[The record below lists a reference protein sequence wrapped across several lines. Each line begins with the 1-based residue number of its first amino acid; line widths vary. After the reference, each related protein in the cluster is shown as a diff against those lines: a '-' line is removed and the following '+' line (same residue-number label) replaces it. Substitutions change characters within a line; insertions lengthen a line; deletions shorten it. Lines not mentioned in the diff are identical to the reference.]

1 MGHPFSIW
9 CAGARHVGPGFG
21 GQTTRLGEY
30 VYGARS
36 CGAVWEGF
44 AVTYVS
50 LYRKWR
56 PQNFDDIVGQAH
68 VVRTL
73 KNAIAAGRVTHAYLF
88 AGPRGTGKTSTAR
101 VLAKALNC
109 ALGPTPD
116 PCEKCVSC
124 VGIREGAA
132 MDVIEVDAASNRG
145 IDEIR
150 DLREKVMYAPTQ
162 GRYKVYIIDEAHML
176 TQHAFNALLKTLEEP
191 PPHAIFV
198 LATTQPESIIPT
210 IQSRC
215 QRFDFNR
222 LTVSDLAA
230 HVARVAQA
238 QAISVSP
245 DAARL
250 IARRADGSA
259 RDALGLLEQA
269 SAWSPQ
275 VTVESV
281 LELLGV
287 SDFDM
292 LRRFSSAIADGQ
304 PGQAFQIIQDAVE
317 SGADMRQFLQDLI
330 GHFRNMLVAK
340 ECPGRPELVDTPEAA
355 YSALERQAADFT
367 RDRLVQILSALSEGE
382 AQLRRSFNPRLALEI
397 RVAGLYALPD
407 SPAKTPEQA
416 TREAPRPARAL
427 AQTQAPETPEPAPR
441 SAAARQ
447 EAAATN
453 TSTKAATR
461 SRRPAQPA
469 GPAGPA
475 EPAEPSMPSP
485 PAPSSSG
492 PAGSRDVAD
501 GGSQGDGRFSGIT
514 ESQWQQALARVKPI
528 RPWLEAFLKEISCV
542 RIEDDLVRIMFDP
555 AWVLHAQRVAEP
567 DNKKILAQALGDV
580 LGRAV
585 QCESVAGR
593 DKPRAGSAPT
603 GGKSGSAGSD
613 YADAPEVQAAI
624 ELFDPREIK
633 MIVD

>member
-1 MGHPFSIW
+1 M
-9 CAGARHVGPGFG
+9 
-21 GQTTRLGEY
+21 RLGEY
-30 VYGARS
+30 MYGVRS

-109 ALGPTPD
+109 ALGPTPN

-124 VGIREGAA
+124 MGSREGAA

-162 GRYKVYIIDEAHML
+162 GRHKVYIIDEAHML
-176 TQHAFNALLKTLEEP
+176 TPQAFNALLKTLEEP
-191 PPHAIFV
+191 PQHAIFV

-230 HVARVAQA
+230 HVARVAEA
-238 QAISVSP
+238 QSISINP

-292 LRRFSSAIADGQ
+292 LRRFSSAIADDQ

-317 SGADMRQFLQDLI
+317 NGADMRQFLQDLI

-367 RDRLVQILSALSEGE
+367 RDRLVQILAALSEGE
-382 AQLRRSFNPRLALEI
+382 TQLRRSFNPRLALEI
-397 RVAGLYALPD
+397 RVAGLYAPPD
-407 SPAKTPEQA
+407 APAQTLAQA
-416 TREAPRPARAL
+416 TREAPRPVPRARA
-427 AQTQAPETPEPAPR
+427 AQ
-441 SAAARQ
+441 Q
-447 EAAATN
+447 EAATTK

-461 SRRPAQPA
+461 PGRPSQPT
-469 GPAGPA
+469 
-475 EPAEPSMPSP
+475 EPAKPSTLSP
-485 PAPSSSG
+485 PSSG
-492 PAGSRDVAD
+492 PADSRDVAD
-501 GGSQGDGRFSGIT
+501 DAGQGHGRFSGIT
-514 ESQWQQALARVKPI
+514 ESQWQQALARVKQANVV
-528 RPWLEAFLKEISCV
+528 LDALLKETSSV
-542 RIEDDLVRIMFDP
+542 VVEGDLVRIMFDP
-555 AWVLHAQRVAEP
+555 AWALHAQKVAEP
-567 DNKKILAQALGDV
+567 ENSLIVSQALSGV
-580 LGRAV
+580 LGRTVRCQSA
-585 QCESVAGR
+585 AGR

-603 GGKSGSAGSD
+603 GGKSGSVGSD

-633 MIVD
+633 MITD

>member
-1 MGHPFSIW
+1 M
-9 CAGARHVGPGFG
+9 
-21 GQTTRLGEY
+21 
-30 VYGARS
+30 
-36 CGAVWEGF
+36 
-44 AVTYVS
+44 TYVS
-50 LYRKWR
+50 LYRRWR

-124 VGIREGAA
+124 VGIRDGVA

-162 GRYKVYIIDEAHML
+162 GRHKVYIIDEAHML
-176 TQHAFNALLKTLEEP
+176 TPQAFNALLKTLEEP
-191 PPHAIFV
+191 PQHAIFV

-222 LTVSDLAA
+222 LTVSDLTA
-230 HVARVAQA
+230 HVIRVAEA
-238 QAISVSP
+238 QSISVNP

-287 SDFDM
+287 SDFDL
-292 LRRFSSAIADGQ
+292 LRRFSSAIADDQ
-304 PGQAFQIIQDAVE
+304 PGQAFQIIQEAVE
-317 SGADMRQFLQDLI
+317 NGADMRQFLQDLI

-367 RDRLVQILSALSEGE
+367 RDRLVEILGALSEGE

-397 RVAGLYALPD
+397 RVAGLYAPPD
-407 SPAKTPEQA
+407 APAQTPAQA
-416 TREAPRPARAL
+416 MREAPRPARAQDPL
-427 AQTQAPETPEPAPR
+427 PTGAHTRAPKAAAQPETATAKAVSPSPR
-441 SAAARQ
+441 SAR
-447 EAAATN
+447 
-453 TSTKAATR
+453 
-461 SRRPAQPA
+461 
-469 GPAGPA
+469 
-475 EPAEPSMPSP
+475 PAEPS
-485 PAPSSSG
+485 APSQLLSV
-492 PAGSRDVAD
+492 PADIRDGAD
-501 GGSQGDGRFSGIT
+501 DGSQGDGRFSGIT
-514 ESQWQQALARVKPI
+514 ESQWQQALTRVK
-528 RPWLEAFLKEISCV
+528 RANVVLDALLKETSSV
-542 RIEDDLVRIMFDP
+542 VVEGDLVRIMFSP
-555 AWVLHAQRVAEP
+555 SWALHAQKVAEP
-567 DNKKILAQALGDV
+567 ENSLIVSQALSGV
-580 LGRAV
+580 LGRTVRCQSA
-585 QCESVAGR
+585 AGR
-593 DKPRAGSAPT
+593 DKPRIGPPPAPGKAGSV
-603 GGKSGSAGSD
+603 GSD
-613 YADAPEVQAAI
+613 YKDVPEVQAAI

-633 MIVD
+633 TITD

>member
-1 MGHPFSIW
+1 
-9 CAGARHVGPGFG
+9 
-21 GQTTRLGEY
+21 
-30 VYGARS
+30 
-36 CGAVWEGF
+36 
-44 AVTYVS
+44 
-50 LYRKWR
+50 
-56 PQNFDDIVGQAH
+56 
-68 VVRTL
+68 
-73 KNAIAAGRVTHAYLF
+73 
-88 AGPRGTGKTSTAR
+88 
-101 VLAKALNC
+101 
-109 ALGPTPD
+109 
-116 PCEKCVSC
+116 
-124 VGIREGAA
+124 

-222 LTVSDLAA
+222 LTVADLAA
-230 HVARVAQA
+230 HIARVAQA
-238 QAISVSP
+238 QSISVNP

-250 IARRADGSA
+250 IARRADVSA

-287 SDFDM
+287 SDFDL
-292 LRRFSSAIADGQ
+292 LRRFAAAIADDQ
-304 PGQAFQIIQDAVE
+304 PGQAFQIIQDAVD

-367 RDRLVQILSALSEGE
+367 RDRLVEILGALSEGE

-397 RVAGLYALPD
+397 TVAGLYAPPD
-407 SPAKTPEQA
+407 SPARAQA
-416 TREAPRPARAL
+416 PSPAAAPITAPRAA
-427 AQTQAPETPEPAPR
+427 AQRETATAKAASR
-441 SAAARQ
+441 SA
-447 EAAATN
+447 
-453 TSTKAATR
+453 
-461 SRRPAQPA
+461 RPAEA
-469 GPAGPA
+469 
-475 EPAEPSMPSP
+475 STPSP
-485 PAPSSSG
+485 PSPG
-492 PAGSRDVAD
+492 PGDSRDGADD
-501 GGSQGDGRFSGIT
+501 GGQGDGRFSGIT
-514 ESQWQQALARVKPI
+514 ESQWQQALARVKQANVI
-528 RPWLEAFLKEISCV
+528 LDALLKETSSV
-542 RIEDDLVRIMFDP
+542 VVEGDLVRIMFSP
-555 AWVLHAQRVAEP
+555 SWALHAQKVAEP
-567 DNKKILAQALGDV
+567 ENSLIVSQALSGV
-580 LGRAV
+580 LGRTV
-585 QCESVAGR
+585 RCQSVAGR
-593 DKPRAGSAPT
+593 DKPRVGSPPT
-603 GGKSGSAGSD
+603 SGESGALGSD

-633 MIVD
+633 AITD

>member
-1 MGHPFSIW
+1 M
-9 CAGARHVGPGFG
+9 
-21 GQTTRLGEY
+21 RLGEY
-30 VYGARS
+30 MYGMRS
-36 CGAVWEGF
+36 RGAVWEGF

-88 AGPRGTGKTSTAR
+88 SGPRGTGKTSTAR

-109 ALGPTPD
+109 ALGPTPN

-124 VGIREGAA
+124 MGIREGAA

-162 GRYKVYIIDEAHML
+162 GRHKVYIIDEAHML
-176 TQHAFNALLKTLEEP
+176 TPQAFNALLKTLEEP
-191 PPHAIFV
+191 PQHAIFV

-230 HVARVAQA
+230 HVARVAEA
-238 QAISVSP
+238 QSISINP

-292 LRRFSSAIADGQ
+292 LRRFSSAIADDQ

-317 SGADMRQFLQDLI
+317 NGADMRQFLQDLI

-367 RDRLVQILSALSEGE
+367 RDRLVQILAALSEGE
-382 AQLRRSFNPRLALEI
+382 TQLRRSFNPRLALEI
-397 RVAGLYALPD
+397 RVAGLYAPPD
-407 SPAKTPEQA
+407 VPVQMPAQA
-416 TREAPRPARAL
+416 TREAPKPV
-427 AQTQAPETPEPAPR
+427 PR
-441 SAAARQ
+441 SAAAQR
-447 EAAATN
+447 EAAATK

-461 SRRPAQPA
+461 PGRSVQPAEPAGPA

-475 EPAEPSMPSP
+475 EPSTPSP
-485 PAPSSSG
+485 PSSPSSG
-492 PAGSRDVAD
+492 PADSRDVAD
-501 GGSQGDGRFSGIT
+501 DGSQSDGRFLGIT

-555 AWVLHAQRVAEP
+555 AWALHAQKVAEP

-580 LGRAV
+580 LGRV
-585 QCESVAGR
+585 VRCESVAGR

-624 ELFDPREIK
+624 ELFNPREIK

>member
-1 MGHPFSIW
+1 M
-9 CAGARHVGPGFG
+9 
-21 GQTTRLGEY
+21 RLGEY
-30 VYGARS
+30 MYGVRS

-109 ALGPTPD
+109 ALGPTPN

-124 VGIREGAA
+124 MGIREGAA

-162 GRYKVYIIDEAHML
+162 GRHKVYIIDEAHML
-176 TQHAFNALLKTLEEP
+176 TPQAFNALLKTLEEP
-191 PPHAIFV
+191 PQHAIFV

-230 HVARVAQA
+230 HVARVAEA
-238 QAISVSP
+238 QSISINP

-292 LRRFSSAIADGQ
+292 LRRFSSAIADDQ

-317 SGADMRQFLQDLI
+317 NGADMRQFLQDLI

-367 RDRLVQILSALSEGE
+367 RDRLVQILAALSEGE
-382 AQLRRSFNPRLALEI
+382 TQLRRSFNPRLALEI
-397 RVAGLYALPD
+397 RVAGLYAPPD
-407 SPAKTPEQA
+407 APAQTLAQA
-416 TREAPRPARAL
+416 TREAPRPVPRARA
-427 AQTQAPETPEPAPR
+427 AQ
-441 SAAARQ
+441 Q
-447 EAAATN
+447 EAATTK

-461 SRRPAQPA
+461 PGRPSQST
-469 GPAGPA
+469 
-475 EPAEPSMPSP
+475 EPAKPSTPSP
-485 PAPSSSG
+485 PSSG
-492 PAGSRDVAD
+492 PADSRDVAD
-501 GGSQGDGRFSGIT
+501 DAGQGHGRFSGIT
-514 ESQWQQALARVKPI
+514 ESQWQQALARVKQANVV
-528 RPWLEAFLKEISCV
+528 LDALLKETSSV
-542 RIEDDLVRIMFDP
+542 VVEGDLVRIMFDP
-555 AWVLHAQRVAEP
+555 AWALHAQKVAEP
-567 DNKKILAQALGDV
+567 ENSLIVSQALSGV
-580 LGRAV
+580 LGRTVRCQSA
-585 QCESVAGR
+585 AGR

-603 GGKSGSAGSD
+603 GGKSGSVGSD

>member
-1 MGHPFSIW
+1 M
-9 CAGARHVGPGFG
+9 
-21 GQTTRLGEY
+21 RLGEY
-30 VYGARS
+30 MYGMRS
-36 CGAVWEGF
+36 RGAVWEGF

-109 ALGPTPD
+109 ALGPTPN

-124 VGIREGAA
+124 MGIREGAA

-162 GRYKVYIIDEAHML
+162 GRHKVYIIDEAHML
-176 TQHAFNALLKTLEEP
+176 TPQAFNALLKTLEEP
-191 PPHAIFV
+191 PQHAIFV

-230 HVARVAQA
+230 HVARVAEA
-238 QAISVSP
+238 QSISINP

-292 LRRFSSAIADGQ
+292 LRRFSSAIADDQ

-317 SGADMRQFLQDLI
+317 NGADMRQFLQDLI

-367 RDRLVQILSALSEGE
+367 RDRLVQILAALSEGE
-382 AQLRRSFNPRLALEI
+382 TQLRRSFNPRLALEI
-397 RVAGLYALPD
+397 RVAGLYAPPD
-407 SPAKTPEQA
+407 APAQTLAQA
-416 TREAPRPARAL
+416 TREAPRPVPRARA
-427 AQTQAPETPEPAPR
+427 AQ
-441 SAAARQ
+441 Q
-447 EAAATN
+447 EAATTK

-461 SRRPAQPA
+461 PGRPSQST
-469 GPAGPA
+469 
-475 EPAEPSMPSP
+475 EPAKPSTPSP
-485 PAPSSSG
+485 PSSG
-492 PAGSRDVAD
+492 PADSRDVAD
-501 GGSQGDGRFSGIT
+501 DADQGHGRFSGIT
-514 ESQWQQALARVKPI
+514 ESQWQQALARVKQANVV
-528 RPWLEAFLKEISCV
+528 LDALLKETSSV
-542 RIEDDLVRIMFDP
+542 VVEGDLVRIMFDP
-555 AWVLHAQRVAEP
+555 AWALHAQKVAEP
-567 DNKKILAQALGDV
+567 ENSLIVSQALSGV
-580 LGRAV
+580 LGRTVRCQSA
-585 QCESVAGR
+585 AGR

-603 GGKSGSAGSD
+603 GGKSGSVGSD

-633 MIVD
+633 MITD

>member
-1 MGHPFSIW
+1 M
-9 CAGARHVGPGFG
+9 
-21 GQTTRLGEY
+21 RLGEY
-30 VYGARS
+30 MYGMRS
-36 CGAVWEGF
+36 RGAVWEGF

-109 ALGPTPD
+109 ALGPTPN

-162 GRYKVYIIDEAHML
+162 GRHKVYIIDEAHML
-176 TQHAFNALLKTLEEP
+176 TPQAFNALLKTLEEP
-191 PPHAIFV
+191 PQHAIFV

-230 HVARVAQA
+230 HVARVAEA
-238 QAISVSP
+238 QSISINP

-292 LRRFSSAIADGQ
+292 LRRFSSAIADDQ

-317 SGADMRQFLQDLI
+317 NGADMRQFLQDLI

-367 RDRLVQILSALSEGE
+367 RDRLVQILAALSEGE
-382 AQLRRSFNPRLALEI
+382 TQLRRSFNPRLALEI
-397 RVAGLYALPD
+397 RVAGLYAPPD
-407 SPAKTPEQA
+407 APAQTLAQA
-416 TREAPRPARAL
+416 TREAPRPVPRARA
-427 AQTQAPETPEPAPR
+427 AQ
-441 SAAARQ
+441 Q
-447 EAAATN
+447 EAATTK

-461 SRRPAQPA
+461 PGRPSQST
-469 GPAGPA
+469 
-475 EPAEPSMPSP
+475 EPAKPSTPSP
-485 PAPSSSG
+485 PSSG
-492 PAGSRDVAD
+492 PADSRDVAD
-501 GGSQGDGRFSGIT
+501 DAGQGHGRFSGIT
-514 ESQWQQALARVKPI
+514 ESQWQQALARVKQANVV
-528 RPWLEAFLKEISCV
+528 LDALLKETSSV
-542 RIEDDLVRIMFDP
+542 VVEGDLVRIMFDP
-555 AWVLHAQRVAEP
+555 AWALHAQKVAEP
-567 DNKKILAQALGDV
+567 ENSLIVSQALSGV
-580 LGRAV
+580 LGRTVRCQSA
-585 QCESVAGR
+585 AGR

-603 GGKSGSAGSD
+603 GGKSGSVGSD

>member
-1 MGHPFSIW
+1 M
-9 CAGARHVGPGFG
+9 
-21 GQTTRLGEY
+21 RLGEY
-30 VYGARS
+30 MYGMRS
-36 CGAVWEGF
+36 RGAVWEGF

-109 ALGPTPD
+109 ALGPTPN

-124 VGIREGAA
+124 IGIREGAA

-162 GRYKVYIIDEAHML
+162 GRHKVYIIDEAHML
-176 TQHAFNALLKTLEEP
+176 TPQAFNALLKTLEEP
-191 PPHAIFV
+191 PQHAIFV

-230 HVARVAQA
+230 HVARVAEA
-238 QAISVSP
+238 QSISINP

-292 LRRFSSAIADGQ
+292 LRRFSSAIADDQ

-317 SGADMRQFLQDLI
+317 NGADMRQFLQDLI

-367 RDRLVQILSALSEGE
+367 RDRLVEILGALSEGE
-382 AQLRRSFNPRLALEI
+382 AQLRHSFNPRLALEI
-397 RVAGLYALPD
+397 RVAGLYAPPD
-407 SPAKTPEQA
+407 APAQTLAQA
-416 TREAPRPARAL
+416 TREAPRPVPRARA
-427 AQTQAPETPEPAPR
+427 AQ
-441 SAAARQ
+441 Q
-447 EAAATN
+447 EAATTK

-461 SRRPAQPA
+461 PGRPSQST
-469 GPAGPA
+469 
-475 EPAEPSMPSP
+475 EPAKPSTPSP
-485 PAPSSSG
+485 PSSG
-492 PAGSRDVAD
+492 PADSRDVAD
-501 GGSQGDGRFSGIT
+501 DAGQGHGRFSGIT
-514 ESQWQQALARVKPI
+514 ESQWQQALARVKQANVV
-528 RPWLEAFLKEISCV
+528 LDALLKETSSV
-542 RIEDDLVRIMFDP
+542 VVEGDLVRIMFDP
-555 AWVLHAQRVAEP
+555 AWALHAQKVAEP
-567 DNKKILAQALGDV
+567 ENSLIVSQALSGV
-580 LGRAV
+580 LGRTVRCQSA
-585 QCESVAGR
+585 AGR

-603 GGKSGSAGSD
+603 GGKSGSVGSD
-613 YADAPEVQAAI
+613 YADVPEVQAAI
-624 ELFDPREIK
+624 ELFNPREIK

>member
-1 MGHPFSIW
+1 M
-9 CAGARHVGPGFG
+9 
-21 GQTTRLGEY
+21 RLGEY
-30 VYGARS
+30 MYGVRS

-109 ALGPTPD
+109 ALGPTPN

-124 VGIREGAA
+124 IGIREGAA

-162 GRYKVYIIDEAHML
+162 GRHKVYIIDEAHML
-176 TQHAFNALLKTLEEP
+176 TPQAFNALLKTLEEP
-191 PPHAIFV
+191 PQHAIFV

-230 HVARVAQA
+230 HVARVAEA
-238 QAISVSP
+238 QSISINP

-292 LRRFSSAIADGQ
+292 LRRFSSAIADDQ

-317 SGADMRQFLQDLI
+317 NGADMRQFLQDLI

-367 RDRLVQILSALSEGE
+367 RDRLVQILAALSEGE
-382 AQLRRSFNPRLALEI
+382 TQLRRSFNPRLALEI
-397 RVAGLYALPD
+397 RVAGLYAPPD
-407 SPAKTPEQA
+407 APAQTLAQA
-416 TREAPRPARAL
+416 TREAPRPVPRARA
-427 AQTQAPETPEPAPR
+427 AQ
-441 SAAARQ
+441 Q
-447 EAAATN
+447 EAATTK

-461 SRRPAQPA
+461 PGRPSQST
-469 GPAGPA
+469 
-475 EPAEPSMPSP
+475 EPAKPSTPSP
-485 PAPSSSG
+485 PSSG
-492 PAGSRDVAD
+492 PADSRDVAD
-501 GGSQGDGRFSGIT
+501 DAGQGHGRFSGIT
-514 ESQWQQALARVKPI
+514 ESQWQQALARVKQANVV
-528 RPWLEAFLKEISCV
+528 LDALLKETSSV
-542 RIEDDLVRIMFDP
+542 VVEGDLVRIMFDP
-555 AWVLHAQRVAEP
+555 AWALHAQKVAEP
-567 DNKKILAQALGDV
+567 ENSLIVSQALSGV
-580 LGRAV
+580 LGRTVRCQSA
-585 QCESVAGR
+585 AGR

-603 GGKSGSAGSD
+603 GGKSGSVGSD

-633 MIVD
+633 MITD

>member
-1 MGHPFSIW
+1 M
-9 CAGARHVGPGFG
+9 
-21 GQTTRLGEY
+21 
-30 VYGARS
+30 YGARS
-36 CGAVWEGF
+36 CGAVREGF

-50 LYRKWR
+50 LYRQWR
-56 PQNFDDIVGQAH
+56 PQNFGDIVGQAH

-109 ALGPTPD
+109 AEGPTPD

-191 PPHAIFV
+191 PQHAIFV

-238 QAISVSP
+238 QSISVNP

-287 SDFDM
+287 SDFDL
-292 LRRFSSAIADGQ
+292 LRKFSSAIADAQ
-304 PGQAFQIIQDAVE
+304 PGQAFQIIQEAAE

-355 YSALERQAADFT
+355 YSALERQAASFT
-367 RDRLVQILSALSEGE
+367 RDRLVQILGALSEGE

-407 SPAKTPEQA
+407 SPAQMPAQA
-416 TREAPRPARAL
+416 TRDAPRPARA
-427 AQTQAPETPEPAPR
+427 QDPPPTGAPTPAPR
-441 SAAARQ
+441 AVAQRDT
-447 EAAATN
+447 ATA
-453 TSTKAATR
+453 KAASKSAR
-461 SRRPAQPA
+461 SVRPV
-469 GPAGPA
+469 
-475 EPAEPSMPSP
+475 EPSKPSP
-485 PAPSSSG
+485 PSSG
-492 PAGSRDVAD
+492 QVDSRDGAD
-501 GGSQGDGRFSGIT
+501 DGSQGDGRFSGIT
-514 ESQWQQALARVKPI
+514 EPQWQQALARVKQANVV
-528 RPWLEAFLKEISCV
+528 LDALLKETSSV
-542 RIEDDLVRIMFDP
+542 VVEGDLVLIMFSP
-555 AWVLHAQRVAEP
+555 SWALHAQKVAEP
-567 DNKKILAQALGDV
+567 ENSLIVSQALSGV
-580 LGRAV
+580 LGRPV
-585 QCESVAGR
+585 RCQSVAGR
-593 DKPRAGSAPT
+593 DKPRVGSPPT
-603 GGKSGSAGSD
+603 SGKPGALGSD
-613 YADAPEVQAAI
+613 YADVPEVQAAI

-633 MIVD
+633 TIID

>member
-1 MGHPFSIW
+1 M
-9 CAGARHVGPGFG
+9 GPGFG

-176 TQHAFNALLKTLEEP
+176 TSAAFNALLKTLEEP

-230 HVARVAQA
+230 HVARVAEA
-238 QAISVSP
+238 QSISVSP

-292 LRRFSSAIADGQ
+292 LRRFSSAIADDQ

-317 SGADMRQFLQDLI
+317 NGADMRQFLQDLI

-367 RDRLVQILSALSEGE
+367 RDRLVQILAALSEGE

-397 RVAGLYALPD
+397 RVAGLYAPPD
-407 SPAKTPEQA
+407 APAQTLAQA
-416 TREAPRPARAL
+416 TREAPRPVPRARA
-427 AQTQAPETPEPAPR
+427 AQ
-441 SAAARQ
+441 Q
-447 EAAATN
+447 EAATTK

-461 SRRPAQPA
+461 PGRPSQST
-469 GPAGPA
+469 
-475 EPAEPSMPSP
+475 EPAKPSTPSP
-485 PAPSSSG
+485 PSSG
-492 PAGSRDVAD
+492 PADSRDVAD
-501 GGSQGDGRFSGIT
+501 DAGQGHGRFSGIT
-514 ESQWQQALARVKPI
+514 ESQWQQALARVKQANVV
-528 RPWLEAFLKEISCV
+528 LDALLKETSSV
-542 RIEDDLVRIMFDP
+542 VVEGDLVRIMFDP
-555 AWVLHAQRVAEP
+555 AWALHAQKVAEP
-567 DNKKILAQALGDV
+567 ENSLIVSQALSGV
-580 LGRAV
+580 LGRTVRCQSA
-585 QCESVAGR
+585 AGR

-603 GGKSGSAGSD
+603 GGKSGSVGSD

-633 MIVD
+633 MITD

>member
-1 MGHPFSIW
+1 M
-9 CAGARHVGPGFG
+9 
-21 GQTTRLGEY
+21 RLGEY
-30 VYGARS
+30 MYGMRS
-36 CGAVWEGF
+36 RGAVWEGF

-109 ALGPTPD
+109 ALGPTPN

-124 VGIREGAA
+124 MGIREGAA

-162 GRYKVYIIDEAHML
+162 GRHKVYIIDEAHML
-176 TQHAFNALLKTLEEP
+176 TPQAFNALLKTLEEP
-191 PPHAIFV
+191 PQHAIFV

-230 HVARVAQA
+230 HVARVAEA
-238 QAISVSP
+238 QSISINP

-292 LRRFSSAIADGQ
+292 LRRFSSAIADDQ

-317 SGADMRQFLQDLI
+317 NGADMRQFLQDLI

-367 RDRLVQILSALSEGE
+367 RDRLVQILAALSEGE
-382 AQLRRSFNPRLALEI
+382 TQLRRSFNPRLALEI
-397 RVAGLYALPD
+397 RVAGLYAPPD
-407 SPAKTPEQA
+407 APAQTLAQA
-416 TREAPRPARAL
+416 TREAPRPVPRARA
-427 AQTQAPETPEPAPR
+427 AQ
-441 SAAARQ
+441 Q
-447 EAAATN
+447 EAATTK

-461 SRRPAQPA
+461 PGRPSQPT
-469 GPAGPA
+469 
-475 EPAEPSMPSP
+475 EPAKPSTLSP
-485 PAPSSSG
+485 PSSG
-492 PAGSRDVAD
+492 PADSRDVAD
-501 GGSQGDGRFSGIT
+501 DADQGHGRFSGIT
-514 ESQWQQALARVKPI
+514 ESQWQQALARVKQANVV
-528 RPWLEAFLKEISCV
+528 LDALLKETSSV
-542 RIEDDLVRIMFDP
+542 VVEGDLVRIMFDP
-555 AWVLHAQRVAEP
+555 AWALHAQKVAEP
-567 DNKKILAQALGDV
+567 ENSLIVSQALSGV
-580 LGRAV
+580 LGRTVRCQSA
-585 QCESVAGR
+585 AGR

-603 GGKSGSAGSD
+603 GGKSGSVGSD

-633 MIVD
+633 MITD

>member
-1 MGHPFSIW
+1 M
-9 CAGARHVGPGFG
+9 
-21 GQTTRLGEY
+21 RLGEY
-30 VYGARS
+30 MYGMRS
-36 CGAVWEGF
+36 RGAVWEGF

-109 ALGPTPD
+109 ALGPTPN

-124 VGIREGAA
+124 IGIREGAA

-162 GRYKVYIIDEAHML
+162 GRHKVYIIDEAHML
-176 TQHAFNALLKTLEEP
+176 TPQAFNALLKTLEEP
-191 PPHAIFV
+191 PQHAIFV

-230 HVARVAQA
+230 HVARVAEA
-238 QAISVSP
+238 QSISINP

-292 LRRFSSAIADGQ
+292 LRRFSSAIADDQ

-317 SGADMRQFLQDLI
+317 NGADMRQFLQDLI

-367 RDRLVQILSALSEGE
+367 RDRLVQILAALSEGE
-382 AQLRRSFNPRLALEI
+382 TQLRRSFNPRLALEI
-397 RVAGLYALPD
+397 RVAGLYAPPD
-407 SPAKTPEQA
+407 APAQTLAQA
-416 TREAPRPARAL
+416 TREAPRPVPRARA
-427 AQTQAPETPEPAPR
+427 AQ
-441 SAAARQ
+441 Q
-447 EAAATN
+447 EAATTK

-461 SRRPAQPA
+461 PGRPSQST
-469 GPAGPA
+469 
-475 EPAEPSMPSP
+475 EPAKPSTPSP
-485 PAPSSSG
+485 PSSG
-492 PAGSRDVAD
+492 PADSRDVAD
-501 GGSQGDGRFSGIT
+501 DAGQGHGRFSGIT
-514 ESQWQQALARVKPI
+514 ESQWQQALARVKQANVV
-528 RPWLEAFLKEISCV
+528 LDALLKETSSV
-542 RIEDDLVRIMFDP
+542 VVEGDLVRIMFDP
-555 AWVLHAQRVAEP
+555 AWALHAQKVAEP
-567 DNKKILAQALGDV
+567 ENSLIVSQALSGV
-580 LGRAV
+580 LGRTVRCQSA
-585 QCESVAGR
+585 AGR

-603 GGKSGSAGSD
+603 GGKSGSVGSD

-633 MIVD
+633 MITD

>member
-1 MGHPFSIW
+1 M
-9 CAGARHVGPGFG
+9 
-21 GQTTRLGEY
+21 RLGEY
-30 VYGARS
+30 MYGMRS
-36 CGAVWEGF
+36 RGAVWEGF

-109 ALGPTPD
+109 ALGPTPN

-124 VGIREGAA
+124 MGIREGAA

-162 GRYKVYIIDEAHML
+162 GRHKVYIIDEAHML
-176 TQHAFNALLKTLEEP
+176 TPQAFNALLKTLEEP
-191 PPHAIFV
+191 PQHAIFV

-230 HVARVAQA
+230 HVARVAEA
-238 QAISVSP
+238 QSISINP

-292 LRRFSSAIADGQ
+292 LRRFSSAIADDQ

-317 SGADMRQFLQDLI
+317 NGADMRQFLQDLI

-367 RDRLVQILSALSEGE
+367 RDRLVQILAALSEGE

-397 RVAGLYALPD
+397 RVAGLYAPPD
-407 SPAKTPEQA
+407 VPVQMPAQA
-416 TREAPRPARAL
+416 TREAPKPV
-427 AQTQAPETPEPAPR
+427 PR
-441 SAAARQ
+441 SAAAQR
-447 EAAATN
+447 EAAATK

-461 SRRPAQPA
+461 PGRPSQST
-469 GPAGPA
+469 
-475 EPAEPSMPSP
+475 EPAKPSTPSP
-485 PAPSSSG
+485 PSSG
-492 PAGSRDVAD
+492 PADSRDVAD
-501 GGSQGDGRFSGIT
+501 DAGQGHGRFSGIT
-514 ESQWQQALARVKPI
+514 ESQWQQALARVKQANVV
-528 RPWLEAFLKEISCV
+528 LDALLKETSSV
-542 RIEDDLVRIMFDP
+542 VVEGDLVRIMFDP
-555 AWVLHAQRVAEP
+555 AWALHAQKVAEP
-567 DNKKILAQALGDV
+567 ENSLIVSQALSGV
-580 LGRAV
+580 LGRTVRCQSA
-585 QCESVAGR
+585 AGR

-603 GGKSGSAGSD
+603 GGKSGSVGSD

-633 MIVD
+633 MITD

>member
-1 MGHPFSIW
+1 M
-9 CAGARHVGPGFG
+9 GPGFG

-30 VYGARS
+30 MCGVRS
-36 CGAVWEGF
+36 CGAVREGF

-50 LYRKWR
+50 LYRRWR
-56 PQNFDDIVGQAH
+56 PQTFDELVGQAH

-73 KNAIAAGRVTHAYLF
+73 KNAIATGRITHAYLF

-101 VLAKALNC
+101 LLAKALNC
-109 ALGPTPD
+109 AEGPTPD

-124 VGIREGAA
+124 VGIREGVA

-191 PPHAIFV
+191 PQHAVFV

-222 LTVSDLAA
+222 LTVPDLAA
-230 HVARVAQA
+230 HVTRVAQA
-238 QAISVSP
+238 QSISVDSN
-245 DAARL
+245 AARL

-287 SDFDM
+287 SDFDL
-292 LRRFSSAIADGQ
+292 LRRFAVAIADDQ
-304 PGQAFQIIQDAVE
+304 PGQAFQIIQEAVE
-317 SGADMRQFLQDLI
+317 NGADLRQFLQDLI

-340 ECPGRPELVDTPEAA
+340 ECPGRPELVDTQEAA
-355 YSALERQAADFT
+355 YSALAQQAATFS
-367 RDRLVQILSALSEGE
+367 RDRLIQILGALSEGE

-397 RVAGLYALPD
+397 TVANLYRLPD
-407 SPAKTPEQA
+407 APAQS
-416 TREAPRPARAL
+416 PARAQVQ
-427 AQTQAPETPEPAPR
+427 AQAPAPAPTAAPTPAPR
-441 SAAARQ
+441 AAAQ
-447 EAAATN
+447 QKAAAT
-453 TSTKAATR
+453 
-461 SRRPAQPA
+461 
-469 GPAGPA
+469 
-475 EPAEPSMPSP
+475 SP
-485 PAPSSSG
+485 PSG
-492 PAGSRDVAD
+492 QADSQDAGVDV
-501 GGSQGDGRFSGIT
+501 GQGTGRFSGIT
-514 ESQWQQALARVKPI
+514 ESQWQQALTRVKQANVI
-528 RPWLEAFLKEISCV
+528 LDALLKETSSV
-542 RIEDDLVRIMFDP
+542 VVEGDSVRIMFDP
-555 AWVLHAQRVAEP
+555 AWALHAQKVAEP
-567 DNKKILAQALGDV
+567 DNSVIVSQALSGV
-580 LGRAV
+580 LGRTV
-585 QCESVAGR
+585 RCQSMAGR
-593 DKPRAGSAPT
+593 DKPRIGSTPT
-603 GGKSGSAGSD
+603 SGKSGALGSD
-613 YADAPEVQAAI
+613 YADMPEVQAAI

-633 MIVD
+633 TITD

>member
-1 MGHPFSIW
+1 M
-9 CAGARHVGPGFG
+9 
-21 GQTTRLGEY
+21 
-30 VYGARS
+30 
-36 CGAVWEGF
+36 EGF
-44 AVTYVS
+44 LVTYVS

-109 ALGPTPD
+109 ALGPTPN

-124 VGIREGAA
+124 MGIREGAA

-162 GRYKVYIIDEAHML
+162 GRHKVYIIDEAHML
-176 TQHAFNALLKTLEEP
+176 TPQAFNALLKTLEEP
-191 PPHAIFV
+191 PQHAIFV

-230 HVARVAQA
+230 HVARVAEA
-238 QAISVSP
+238 QSISINP

-292 LRRFSSAIADGQ
+292 LRRFSSAIADDQ

-317 SGADMRQFLQDLI
+317 NGADMRQFLQDLI

-367 RDRLVQILSALSEGE
+367 RDRLVQILAALSEGE
-382 AQLRRSFNPRLALEI
+382 TQLRRSFNPRLALEI
-397 RVAGLYALPD
+397 RVAGLYAPPD
-407 SPAKTPEQA
+407 APAQTLAQA
-416 TREAPRPARAL
+416 TREAPRPVPRARA
-427 AQTQAPETPEPAPR
+427 AQ
-441 SAAARQ
+441 Q
-447 EAAATN
+447 EAATTK

-461 SRRPAQPA
+461 PGRPSQPT
-469 GPAGPA
+469 
-475 EPAEPSMPSP
+475 EPAKPSTPSP
-485 PAPSSSG
+485 PSSG
-492 PAGSRDVAD
+492 PADSRDVAD
-501 GGSQGDGRFSGIT
+501 DAGQGHGRFSGIT
-514 ESQWQQALARVKPI
+514 ESQWQQALARVKQANVV
-528 RPWLEAFLKEISCV
+528 LDALLKETSSV
-542 RIEDDLVRIMFDP
+542 VVEGDLVRIMFDP
-555 AWVLHAQRVAEP
+555 AWALHAQKVAEP
-567 DNKKILAQALGDV
+567 ENSLIVSQALSGV
-580 LGRAV
+580 LGRTVRCQSA
-585 QCESVAGR
+585 AGR

-603 GGKSGSAGSD
+603 GGKSGSVGSD

-633 MIVD
+633 MITD

>member
-1 MGHPFSIW
+1 M
-9 CAGARHVGPGFG
+9 
-21 GQTTRLGEY
+21 RLGEY
-30 VYGARS
+30 MYGVRS

-109 ALGPTPD
+109 ALGPTPN

-124 VGIREGAA
+124 MGIREGAA

-162 GRYKVYIIDEAHML
+162 GRHKVYIIDEAHML
-176 TQHAFNALLKTLEEP
+176 TPQAFNALLKTLEEP
-191 PPHAIFV
+191 PQHAIFV

-230 HVARVAQA
+230 HVARVAEA
-238 QAISVSP
+238 QSISINP

-292 LRRFSSAIADGQ
+292 LRRFSSAIADDQ

-317 SGADMRQFLQDLI
+317 NGADMRQFLQDLI

-367 RDRLVQILSALSEGE
+367 RDRLVQILAALSEGE
-382 AQLRRSFNPRLALEI
+382 TQLRRSFNPRLALEI
-397 RVAGLYALPD
+397 RVAGLYAPPD
-407 SPAKTPEQA
+407 APAQTLAQA
-416 TREAPRPARAL
+416 TREAPRPVPRARA
-427 AQTQAPETPEPAPR
+427 AQ
-441 SAAARQ
+441 Q
-447 EAAATN
+447 EAATTK

-461 SRRPAQPA
+461 PGRPSQPT
-469 GPAGPA
+469 
-475 EPAEPSMPSP
+475 EPAKPSTPSP
-485 PAPSSSG
+485 PSSG
-492 PAGSRDVAD
+492 PADSRDVAD
-501 GGSQGDGRFSGIT
+501 DAGQGHGRFSGIT
-514 ESQWQQALARVKPI
+514 ESQWQQALARVKQANVV
-528 RPWLEAFLKEISCV
+528 LDALLKETSSV
-542 RIEDDLVRIMFDP
+542 VVEGDLVRIMFDP
-555 AWVLHAQRVAEP
+555 AWALHAQKVAEP
-567 DNKKILAQALGDV
+567 ENSLIVSQALSGV
-580 LGRAV
+580 LGRTVRCQSA
-585 QCESVAGR
+585 AGR

-603 GGKSGSAGSD
+603 GGKSGSVGSD

-633 MIVD
+633 MITD

>member
-1 MGHPFSIW
+1 M
-9 CAGARHVGPGFG
+9 
-21 GQTTRLGEY
+21 
-30 VYGARS
+30 
-36 CGAVWEGF
+36 
-44 AVTYVS
+44 TYVS
-50 LYRKWR
+50 LYRRWR

-73 KNAIAAGRVTHAYLF
+73 KNAITTGRITHAYLF

-124 VGIREGAA
+124 VGIREGTA

-176 TQHAFNALLKTLEEP
+176 TPQAFNALLKTLEEP
-191 PPHAIFV
+191 PQHAVFV

-238 QAISVSP
+238 QSISVNA

-287 SDFDM
+287 SDFDL
-292 LRRFSSAIADGQ
+292 LRRFATAIADDQ
-304 PGQAFQIIQDAVE
+304 PGQAFQIIQEAVE
-317 SGADMRQFLQDLI
+317 NGADMRQFLQDLI

-355 YSALERQAADFT
+355 YSALERQAANFT
-367 RDRLVQILSALSEGE
+367 RDRLVQILGALSEGE

-397 RVAGLYALPD
+397 TVAGLYTPPD
-407 SPAKTPEQA
+407 APAQT
-416 TREAPRPARAL
+416 PRPARAQDPPPTGAPTRAPRAA
-427 AQTQAPETPEPAPR
+427 AQPETATAKAGSR
-441 SAAARQ
+441 SAR
-447 EAAATN
+447 
-453 TSTKAATR
+453 
-461 SRRPAQPA
+461 
-469 GPAGPA
+469 
-475 EPAEPSMPSP
+475 PAEPSTPSP
-485 PAPSSSG
+485 PSSG
-492 PAGSRDVAD
+492 PADSRDGAD
-501 GGSQGDGRFSGIT
+501 DGSQGDGRFSGIT
-514 ESQWQQALARVKPI
+514 EPQWQQALARVKQANVI
-528 RPWLEAFLKEISCV
+528 LDALLKETSSV
-542 RIEDDLVRIMFDP
+542 VVEGDSVRIMFDP
-555 AWVLHAQRVAEP
+555 AWALHAQKVAEP
-567 DNKKILAQALGDV
+567 ENLRLIAQALGEV

-585 QCESVAGR
+585 RCQSGAGPSQSR
-593 DKPRAGSAPT
+593 SEPPST
-603 GGKSGSAGSD
+603 TGKSGSVGSD
-613 YADAPEVQAAI
+613 YADMPEVRAAI

-633 MIVD
+633 TITD